1 MQPEG
6 GPAVTLQQTSSQ
18 KDTDAGEPPRSGLA
32 LLFPGQGSQHEG
44 MGKRI
49 AQLSKAA
56 RQIFSDA
63 DDVLDTD
70 VSRLCFEGS
79 EEELE
84 DTVNTQPAMLTTSI
98 AHLAYLRE
106 RLEELGRRLW
116 PSLIAGHSLGQYS
129 AAVAADALDFS
140 DGLRLV
146 QKRGRIMAD
155 WAKDRPGG
163 LAAVLGLQDDDV
175 DQICREASSEG
186 TVAIA
191 VHNCPGQVVIS
202 GDTASLENAMSAA
215 KERGGRVRRLPISV
229 PSHTPLMRDAARELA
244 RFSERLSFR
253 NPSPP
258 LVSNISAKLL
268 TTAEEVREELSNQIC
283 AAVQWARCVIAMA
296 NEGAGPFVEVGP
308 GQALTNLLRRIKGDT
323 EGLATENASD
333 ASLRSL
339 AETLPHAVPVEA
351 APRRQNG
358 T

>member
-1 MQPEG
+1 M
-6 GPAVTLQQTSSQ
+6 TLQQTSSR
-18 KDTDAGEPPRSGLA
+18 KDTDGGEPPRSGLA

-70 VSRLCFEGS
+70 ISRLCFEGS
-79 EEELE
+79 DEELK

-106 RLEELGRRLW
+106 RLEEFGRRLW
-116 PSLIAGHSLGQYS
+116 PSLVAGHSLGQYS

-146 QKRGRIMAD
+146 QERGRIMAN

-163 LAAVLGLQDDDV
+163 LAAVLGLQNDDV
-175 DQICREASSEG
+175 EQICRESSTEG

-202 GDTASLENAMSAA
+202 GDTASLESAMSAA
-215 KERGGRVRRLPISV
+215 RERGGRVRRLPISV

-283 AAVQWARCVIAMA
+283 AAVQWARCVIAMG

-308 GQALTNLLRRIKGDT
+308 GQALTNLLRRITGDA

-333 ASLRSL
+333 DSLRSL
-339 AETLPHAVPVEA
+339 AETLPLAVPVPAA
-351 APRRQNG
+351 APRQNG
-358 T
+358 N

>member
-1 MQPEG
+1 M
-6 GPAVTLQQTSSQ
+6 TLHQTSSQ
-18 KDTDAGEPPRSGLA
+18 KDADAGEPRRSGLA
-32 LLFPGQGSQHEG
+32 LLFPGQGSQHKG

-70 VSRLCFEGS
+70 VSRLCFEGTN
-79 EEELE
+79 EELE
-84 DTVNTQPAMLTTSI
+84 DTVNTQPAILTTSI
-98 AHLAYLRE
+98 AHFAYLRE

-116 PSLIAGHSLGQYS
+116 PSLVAGHSLGQYS
-129 AAVAADALDFS
+129 AAVAVDALDFS

-146 QKRGRIMAD
+146 QERGRIMAN

-175 DQICREASSEG
+175 EQICREASSEG

-202 GDTASLENAMSAA
+202 GDTASLANAMSAA
-215 KERGGRVRRLPISV
+215 RERGGRVRRLPISV

-283 AAVQWARCVIAMA
+283 AAVQWARCVIAMG
-296 NEGAGPFVEVGP
+296 NEGASAFVEVGP
-308 GQALTNLLRRIKGDT
+308 GQALTNLLRRITGDAA
-323 EGLATENASD
+323 GLATENASD
-333 ASLRSL
+333 ASLRGL
-339 AETLPHAVPVEA
+339 AETLPLAVPAAA
-351 APRRQNG
+351 APRQNG
-358 T
+358 N